1 MLYSQAWL
9 LNFEMA
15 FALAPRFFWMPPVV
29 ILVGYRY
36 PLDFVTKQSSSL
48 PPTDGAIY

>member
-15 FALAPRFFWMPPVV
+15 FALAPGFFWMPPVV

-36 PLDFVTKQSSSL
+36 PLDFGCQ
-48 PPTDGAIY
+48 AIELATPY